1 MHLVLIGVG
10 VEIAASRKLRPNL
23 LATSRPT
30 SDLPEPDTPVRT
42 IARAFPGDEPIAVIL
57 ELILDE
63 LGSAIAESIF
73 SANVCSW
80 REGKRAN
87 AAAVKTLAGRYAT

>member
-10 VEIAASRKLRPNL
+10 VEILSASRKLRPNL

-42 IARAFPGDEPIAVIL
+42 IARAFPGDEPIAVTL
-57 ELILDE
+57 ELILGE

-73 SANVCSW
+73 SANVRSGGT
-80 REGKRAN
+80 RKPAEPI
-87 AAAVKTLAGRYAT
+87 YD